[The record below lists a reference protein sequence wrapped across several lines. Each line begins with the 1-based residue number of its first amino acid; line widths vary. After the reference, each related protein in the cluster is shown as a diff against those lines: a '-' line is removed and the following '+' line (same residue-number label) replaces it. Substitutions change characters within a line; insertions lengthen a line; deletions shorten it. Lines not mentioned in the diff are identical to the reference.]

1 MSLIPWR
8 NKHQETQRGDLAP
21 LSEFRRE
28 VDRLFDSFLREPFSW
43 PDWSFAGP
51 WNPSLDVRETD
62 DAVTVRAEVPGVK
75 PDDINISVTGNMLT
89 LSGEKKETEEK
100 QGNGFRHSE
109 RRFGSFR
116 REIALPPG
124 IDADKVTADY
134 AHGVLTVKI
143 AKSPEAAPKRIPV
156 KASN

>member
-28 VDRLFDSFLREPFSW
+28 VDRLFDSFLREPFAW
-43 PDWSFAGP
+43 PEWGFSSP

-62 DAVTVRAEVPGVK
+62 DAVMVRAEVPGVK
-75 PDDINISVTGNMLT
+75 PDDINISVAGNVLV
-89 LSGEKKETEEK
+89 LSGEKKEAEEK
-100 QGNGFRHSE
+100 QGNGVRHSE

-116 REIALPPG
+116 REISLPAG
-124 IDADKVTADY
+124 IDADQVTADY

-156 KASN
+156 TVSN

>member
-28 VDRLFDSFLREPFSW
+28 VDRLFDSFLREPFAWS
-43 PDWSFAGP
+43 DWGFSSP

-62 DAVTVRAEVPGVK
+62 DAVMVRAEVPGVK
-75 PDDINISVTGNMLT
+75 PDEINISLAGNVLT

-100 QGNGFRHSE
+100 QGNGFHHCE
-109 RRFGSFR
+109 RRFGAFR
-116 REIALPPG
+116 RDVTLPPG
-124 IDADKVTADY
+124 IDTDTVTADY
-134 AHGVLTVKI
+134 AQGVLTVKI
-143 AKSPEAAPKRIPV
+143 GKSPEAAARRIPV
-156 KASN
+156 NVGN